1 MRAAQYSAPDCAPR
15 NTAPATVQA
24 IILSAQSGA
33 LKECF
38 AFSAMALFIVAAAVC
53 LPG

>member
-1 MRAAQYSAPDCAPR
+1 MTRPLHAAPDCATR
-15 NTAPATVQA
+15 NAAPTTVQA

-38 AFSAMALFIVAAAVC
+38 AFSAVALFIVAAAIC